1 MVIAYAPPKAIKLP
15 PSAQDI
21 CEKLLKSGDSLED
34 AVAAIRNEGEI
45 IAEFYING
53 KLTYWTIGRI
63 SFGEPV
69 WHSLY
74 DQGLFIKNQRM
85 CWEQMYNTM
94 DEVHRQPTIKLTSL
108 Y

>member
-1 MVIAYAPPKAIKLP
+1 MVVTCIPLKAIEFP
-15 PSAQDI
+15 PSAQKIAD
-21 CEKLLKSGDSLED
+21 KLVKSGASLED
-34 AVAAIRNEGEI
+34 TVAAIRNEGEI

-74 DQGLFIKNQRM
+74 DQGHFIKNQRM
-85 CWEQMYNTM
+85 CWEQMYNAM
-94 DEVHRQPTIKLTSL
+94 DEVHRQPRGYYK
-108 Y
+108 

>member
-74 DQGLFIKNQRM
+74 DQGIFIKNQRM
-85 CWEQMYNTM
+85 CWEQMYLAM
-94 DEVHRQPTIKLTSL
+94 DEVHRRSL
-108 Y
+108 EQYQ